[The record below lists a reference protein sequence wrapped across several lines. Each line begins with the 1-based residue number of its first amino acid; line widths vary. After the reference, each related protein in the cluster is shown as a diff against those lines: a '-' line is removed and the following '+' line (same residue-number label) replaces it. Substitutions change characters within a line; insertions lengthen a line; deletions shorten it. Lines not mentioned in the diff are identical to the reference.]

1 MAGSLRQTG
10 GAPIHL
16 SSARLF
22 AENHI
27 VPRLGEMELTSVT
40 EPKVRSFLKDCHDH
54 GDLRRNEPLSQ
65 ETMRH
70 ICVLL
75 SGILNQ
81 AVGDGHIEKN
91 PAEDFRYNTSKKV
104 QAEALT
110 GAKIEEYLDAAAE
123 LGSAKLET
131 VQGKKS
137 YGYLPKSVKR
147 LVDGVVDEMERLPIV
162 RECYERW
169 LELQGKVQ
177 SYYIEGEI
185 KPFRLS
191 QQKEFRQIKN
201 AVIQEALK
209 LGVLTFKDGDIC
221 KYDEPDPEENVT
233 WAYWDL
239 KEIIRDRHAELSQ
252 KDAAVTEMLKLAENG
267 DVHAQYFMGK
277 LYRDGDPVLPNSQA
291 AEYWLEAAAK
301 QGLDIA

>member
-1 MAGSLRQTG
+1 
-10 GAPIHL
+10 
-16 SSARLF
+16 
-22 AENHI
+22 
-27 VPRLGEMELTSVT
+27 MELTSVT